1 MEDYIYYLFTDGKRV
16 VYFRSKSF
24 LSKEEIKEIEERY
37 KLRLKAQV
45 SPVERIFKEVER
57 TKS

>member
-16 VYFRSKSF
+16 VYFRSENF
-24 LSKEEIKEIEERY
+24 LSEEEIKEIEERY

-45 SPVERIFKEVER
+45 TPIERMFKEVEGA
-57 TKS
+57 KS